1 MGVLFYTPCRQMSV
15 DENRETMKSYKVF
28 ALLVV
33 LLGALHLPAAAVTVE
48 DLFTVELPVA
58 DQTTSLRL
66 ESFSEAFK
74 QVIVKAS
81 GSDEALRSPAFERPI
96 KGSARYVKQFRYITR
111 NSTDDE
117 EVEAGRLYLRIDFNQ
132 QLIESL
138 LRENNFPVWGRERPS
153 SLLVISYDVNENI
166 KLVADDS
173 TPDLVEALDQ
183 AASVHAV
190 PVLFPLMDLED
201 IALVKIGDIV
211 SRQYD
216 SIDTMATRYAPDAL
230 LVGQIVGRSGEGWH
244 GDWEVRFA
252 EQIFKWKFKAS
263 SKQAVIDQVI
273 KHLARIL
280 ALEYALEDHRRVEQT
295 LLLSVSALEGIDKL
309 IAVQKYLKSL
319 NVVDSVRVAM
329 INEDVITYR
338 LKLRNDAE
346 DLQRLIEFGEVLE
359 QEDFP
364 QVSTQGEAQII
375 LNYSYINRG
384 ASN

>member
-1 MGVLFYTPCRQMSV
+1 
-15 DENRETMKSYKVF
+15 MKSYKVF
-28 ALLVV
+28 ALLAL
-33 LLGALHLPAAAVTVE
+33 LLGAFHLPVEAATVE

-74 QVIVKAS
+74 RVIVKVS
-81 GSDEALRSPAFERPI
+81 GSDEALRSPAFKRPI
-96 KGSARYVKQFRYITR
+96 EGSARYVKQFRYISR
-111 NSTDDE
+111 SSPEDE
-117 EVEAGRLYLRIDFNQ
+117 EVEAERLYLRIDFNQ

-183 AASVHAV
+183 AAAIHAV

-201 IALVKIGDIV
+201 IALVKISDIV

-216 SIDTMATRYAPDAL
+216 NIDTMATRYAPDAL
-230 LVGQIVGRSGEGWH
+230 LVGQIVGRSGEGWQ

-263 SKQAVIDQVI
+263 SKQSVIDQVI
-273 KHLARIL
+273 RHLAKIL
-280 ALEYALEDHRRVEQT
+280 ALEYALEDHRRVEQS
-295 LLLSVSALEGIDKL
+295 LLLSVSALEGIDNL

-329 INEDVITYR
+329 INKDVITYR
-338 LKLRNDAE
+338 LKLRNNAE
-346 DLQRLIEFGEVLE
+346 DLHRLIHLGELLY
-359 QEDFP
+359 QEVIP
-364 QVSTQGEAQII
+364 QVITQGEDHII

>member
-28 ALLVV
+28 ALLAV
-33 LLGALHLPAAAVTVE
+33 LLGTLHLPAAAVTVE

-74 QVIVKAS
+74 QVIVKVS

-96 KGSARYVKQFRYITR
+96 ESSARYVKQFRYITR
-111 NSTDDE
+111 SSPDDE
-117 EVEAGRLYLRIDFNQ
+117 EIEAGRLYLRIDFNQ

-183 AASVHAV
+183 AASIHAV

-216 SIDTMATRYAPDAL
+216 NIDTMATRYAPDAL
-230 LVGQIVGRSGEGWH
+230 LVGQIVGRSGEGWQ

-252 EQIFKWKFKAS
+252 EQIFKWKFKAA

-295 LLLSVSALEGIDKL
+295 LLLSVSALEGIDNL

-319 NVVDSVRVAM
+319 NVVESVRVAM
-329 INEDVITYR
+329 INKDVITYR

-364 QVSTQGEAQII
+364 QVSTQGEEQII

-384 ASN
+384 VNN